1 MADQIP
7 SPAQMT
13 MPSSKPASDR
23 RSLSGAP
30 TKTSTPREIYVTE
43 RDLRRL
49 RALLSTTTQWNPRDR
64 EHVAQLQREL
74 DHAAV
79 VRPTAIPADVV
90 TMNSQVRVSDL
101 QTGESMV
108 WTLVFPKIADIVRHR
123 ISVLAPIGVAL
134 IGCRAGDVV
143 SLDVP
148 SGRYQ
153 LRIDEVLFQPEAA
166 GQDLA

>member
-1 MADQIP
+1 MAVPRQTTP
-7 SPAQMT
+7 QATMRTAQ
-13 MPSSKPASDR
+13 PASER
-23 RSLSGAP
+23 RTRSGARP
-30 TKTSTPREIYVTE
+30 QTSVNREIYVTE

-64 EHVAQLQREL
+64 AHVAQLDREL
-74 DHAAV
+74 DRAVV
-79 VRPTAIPADVV
+79 VRPTAIPSDVV
-90 TMNSQVRVSDL
+90 TMNSQVRVTDL

-143 SLDVP
+143 SLEVP
-148 SGRYQ
+148 SGRYD
-153 LRIDEVLFQPEAA
+153 LRIDEVLFQPEAS
-166 GQDLA
+166 GQDLS

>member
-1 MADQIP
+1 MAEPIQP
-7 SPAQMT
+7 SAR
-13 MPSSKPASDR
+13 ASMRYADPTSER
-23 RSLSGAP
+23 RTYSGAP
-30 TKTSTPREIYVTE
+30 ATASTSREIYVTE

-49 RALLSTTTQWNPRDR
+49 RALLGTTTQWNPRDK
-64 EHVAQLQREL
+64 EHVARLQKEL
-74 DHAAV
+74 DVAVV
-79 VRPTAIPADVV
+79 VRPTAIPSDVV
-90 TMNSQVRVSDL
+90 TMNSQVRVTDL

-108 WTLVFPKIADIVRHR
+108 WTLVFPKIADVVRHR

-143 SLDVP
+143 TLDVP

-153 LRIDEVLFQPEAA
+153 LRIDEVVYQPEAA